1 MGEKVVY
8 FESGGKENTEATLQ
22 LAKKY
27 AVENHIKKVVL
38 ASTTGA
44 TAKTAHELFN
54 NTSIKLISVGHGR
67 SAYDDDVA
75 SKLTGKEHAV
85 IFDDDIEAE
94 YDSAIF
100 RKFSRICIGAKVAV
114 QCVQIAAN
122 VDLIEEDEEVVS
134 VAGTGRGADT
144 AIVILAAKSDRFG
157 DREIQKILCRPR

>member
-1 MGEKVVY
+1 MEEKVVY

-27 AVENHIKKVVL
+27 AVENHIKKVVV

-44 TAKTAHELFN
+44 TAKAAYELFKD
-54 NTSIKLISVGHGR
+54 TPIKLISVGHGR
-67 SAYDDDVA
+67 GAYSSDVV
-75 SKLTGKEHAV
+75 SLLENKGYSV

-122 VDLIEEDEEVVS
+122 VDLLSEDEEVVS

-144 AIVILAAKSDRFG
+144 AIVIMAAKSDRFG
-157 DREIQKILCRPR
+157 LREIQKILCRPR

>member
-1 MGEKVVY
+1 MEEKVVY
-8 FESGGKENTEATLQ
+8 LASGGKENTEATLQ

-27 AVENHIKKVVL
+27 AVENHIKKVVV
-38 ASTTGA
+38 ASTTGV
-44 TAKTAHELFN
+44 TAKAAYELFKD
-54 NTSIKLISVGHGR
+54 TPIKLISVGHGR
-67 SAYDDDVA
+67 DAYDDDVA
-75 SKLTGKEHAV
+75 SKLTGKRHSV

-100 RKFSRICIGAKVAV
+100 RKFSRTCIGAKVAV

-122 VDLIEEDEEVVS
+122 VDLLLEDEEVVS

-157 DREIQKILCRPR
+157 DRDIKKILCRPR